1 MLPKIIVFTGIDG
14 SGKTT
19 QAQLLVEHLQ
29 KNDIVVSFVQQFA
42 PNKITKAIL
51 KKTAPTLKKLER
63 NASNK
68 PYFNQK
74 NSTHQPFLKSL
85 LGMCALTRIICT
97 GFVRTW
103 SKVLLNIFSSVIV
116 FDRYFYDDL
125 VKAKW
130 MYGISDRLDEILVH
144 FVPKP
149 FLVFYLNIQP
159 ENAWEREMD
168 GDTTLVQHRMKKEI
182 YDEWFERMKKE
193 YESFYRANTEKEVK
207 ETHFEIV
214 SVLEMSEGE
223 E

>member
-29 KNDIVVSFVQQFA
+29 KKDIVVIFVQQFA

-74 NSTHQPFLKSL
+74 NLTYQPFLKSL
-85 LGMCALTRIICT
+85 LRRCALTRIICT
-97 GFVRTW
+97 GLIHTW
-103 SKVLLNIFSSVIV
+103 PMILLNIFSSIIV
-116 FDRYFYDDL
+116 FDRYFYDNL
-125 VKAKW
+125 IKAKW
-130 MYGISDRLDEILVH
+130 MYGISDRLEGILIRL
-144 FVPKP
+144 VPKP
-149 FLVFYLNIQP
+149 FILFYLDIPP
-159 ENAWEREMD
+159 EKAWNREKE
-168 GDTTLVQHRMKKEI
+168 GDTTLEQHRIKKEI

-193 YESFYRANTEKEVK
+193 YKNFYRVNTEREEKK
-207 ETHFEIV
+207 THFEII
-214 SVLEMSEGE
+214 SILKRR
-223 E
+223 